1 MRDIN
6 VQGTDV
12 TMVAVWAEQNDSNKY
27 DIYYQKFAYNGDKVG
42 ETLLVRNQSDTH
54 LTNLPTNEFT
64 LNNSMPGDIFIS
76 TPHGME
82 DSFGMSISDG
92 NITVRDKNTKK
103 GLQYLKLDD
112 GSYVTVWQET
122 QDQSVIG
129 IGHQR
134 FDSEGNALASQ
145 LIRYDTPRQIS
156 GPTWVEDEITLEQK
170 QVPALTIEKGQGLN
184 DFTISLNSTNETF
197 SVSDTP
203 ITTPSPMGAEAENLQ
218 IARY

>member
-1 MRDIN
+1 
-6 VQGTDV
+6 
-12 TMVAVWAEQNDSNKY
+12 MVAVWAEQNDSNKY
-27 DIYYQKFAYNGDKVG
+27 DIYYQKFDYNGDKVG
-42 ETLLVRNQSDTH
+42 ETLLVRNHSDSN

-92 NITVRDKNTKK
+92 NITLRDKNTKE

-134 FDSEGNALASQ
+134 FDSEGNALASE

-170 QVPALTIEKGQGLN
+170 QVPALYYRKGSR
-184 DFTISLNSTNETF
+184 FKRF
-197 SVSDTP
+197 
-203 ITTPSPMGAEAENLQ
+203 
-218 IARY
+218 YHKFK

>member
-1 MRDIN
+1 
-6 VQGTDV
+6 
-12 TMVAVWAEQNDSNKY
+12 
-27 DIYYQKFAYNGDKVG
+27 
-42 ETLLVRNQSDTH
+42 
-54 LTNLPTNEFT
+54 
-64 LNNSMPGDIFIS
+64 MPGDIFIN
-76 TPHGME
+76 TAWNGRL
-82 DSFGMSISDG
+82 FWNVNFYG
-92 NITVRDKNTKK
+92 NITVRDKNTKE

-170 QVPALTIEKGQGLN
+170 QVPALTIERVK
-184 DFTISLNSTNETF
+184 
-197 SVSDTP
+197 V
-203 ITTPSPMGAEAENLQ
+203 
-218 IARY
+218 